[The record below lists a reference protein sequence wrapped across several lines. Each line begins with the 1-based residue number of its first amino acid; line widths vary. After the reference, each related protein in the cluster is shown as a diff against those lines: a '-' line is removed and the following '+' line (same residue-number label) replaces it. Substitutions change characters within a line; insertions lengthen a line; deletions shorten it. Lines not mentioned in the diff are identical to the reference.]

1 MSMLKINLSMP
12 DLVPVGDVS
21 NMGELV
27 ALLGCS
33 QSKRAILNLV
43 LVANEFFD
51 IKAQSCQQGVI
62 CKLDFFFF
70 LISNKTF
77 IDQKRKHLWTPRVY
91 LGSSA
96 NDFSNNN
103 VKYI

>member
-1 MSMLKINLSMP
+1 MSRLKINLSKSE
-12 DLVPVGDVS
+12 LVLVGDVP

-33 QSKRAILNLV
+33 QSKRAILDLV
-43 LVANEFFD
+43 IVANEFFD

-70 LISNKTF
+70 WDK
-77 IDQKRKHLWTPRVY
+77 
-91 LGSSA
+91 
-96 NDFSNNN
+96 
-103 VKYI
+103 

>member
-1 MSMLKINLSMP
+1 MSRLKINLSKSE
-12 DLVPVGDVS
+12 LVPVGDVP

-33 QSKRAILNLV
+33 QSKRAILDLV

-51 IKAQSCQQGVI
+51 INAQSCQQGVI

-70 LISNKTF
+70 F
-77 IDQKRKHLWTPRVY
+77 
-91 LGSSA
+91 LG
-96 NDFSNNN
+96 
-103 VKYI
+103 

>member
-1 MSMLKINLSMP
+1 MSRLKINLSKSE
-12 DLVPVGDVS
+12 LVLVGDVP

-33 QSKRAILNLV
+33 QSKRAILDLV
-43 LVANEFFD
+43 IVANEFFD

-70 LISNKTF
+70 F
-77 IDQKRKHLWTPRVY
+77 
-91 LGSSA
+91 
-96 NDFSNNN
+96 
-103 VKYI
+103 

>member
-1 MSMLKINLSMP
+1 MSKLKINLSQSES
-12 DLVPVGDVS
+12 VPVGDVP

-33 QSKRAILNLV
+33 QSKRAILVLV

-70 LISNKTF
+70 FFGISNKTF

-91 LGSSA
+91 SGEQC
-96 NDFSNNN
+96 
-103 VKYI
+103 K